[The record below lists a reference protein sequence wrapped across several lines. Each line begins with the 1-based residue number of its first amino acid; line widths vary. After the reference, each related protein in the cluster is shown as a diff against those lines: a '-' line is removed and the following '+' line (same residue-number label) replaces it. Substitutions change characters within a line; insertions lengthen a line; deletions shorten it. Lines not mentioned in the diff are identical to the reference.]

1 MVNAGRVVTWREL
14 VDNAWGPDRA
24 DTRNYLKVKVRQLR
38 TKVETDPS
46 RPTRIRTVRGI
57 GYVFNLLDSS

>member
-38 TKVETDPS
+38 TKVEVDPS